1 MRNEF
6 NFNHIQSVEFCVNV
20 HTNGHEDANYL
31 VPIDQTVQDAL
42 KQVLEATLAA
52 IEPEDGW
59 APYELSEKYA
69 SKESLRADL
78 ASDAMTSI
86 RALHEEEG
94 WPVRVGALS
103 DPKKIAYYF
112 AVFRDNRGRRL
123 TAVRQ
128 ATQFKGAFKGRFVS
142 VIDDTLRLIP
152 DRVFK
157 LDDQFDFLI
166 TGQHIYIL
174 HPAGFERIAEIEE
187 FAAVKARTMMLSLG
201 RKVTFIECAGLADY
215 VAKRR
220 RAARLVAALHSR
232 TDLHTIKRALFV
244 KAAKD
249 TGVVLVAVGRKLAPA
264 AGSELGIL
272 EMLDDRRYTTA
283 LKPGQKPAFV
293 ASSRRRLCPD
303 DTHAGPMRG
312 RT

>member
-1 MRNEF
+1 MQNEF
-6 NFNHIQSVEFCVNV
+6 GFNDIQSVEFCVNV
-20 HTNGHEDANYL
+20 HTNGGQYTNYL
-31 VPIDQTVQDAL
+31 VPIDLTVQDAL
-42 KQVLEATLAA
+42 KQVLGATLTA

-59 APYELSEKYA
+59 LPYELSEKYA

-78 ASDAMTSI
+78 PADAMASI

-112 AVFRDNRGRRL
+112 AVFRDSRGRRL

-152 DRVFK
+152 DRMFK

-166 TGQHIYIL
+166 TGQYIYIL
-174 HPAGFERIAEIEE
+174 HPAGFERIAEIEQ
-187 FAAVKARTMMLSLG
+187 FAAAEARTMTLSLG
-201 RKVTFIECAGLADY
+201 TKVKFIEYAGLADY
-215 VAKRR
+215 VSKHR
-220 RAARLVAALHSR
+220 RAARLVAALHAR

-244 KAAKD
+244 KAANEC
-249 TGVVLVAVGRKLAPA
+249 GIVLIENGRKLTPEK
-264 AGSELGIL
+264 GSELGVL

-283 LKPGQKPAFV
+283 LKTGQKPAFV
-293 ASSRRRLCPD
+293 ASSRRRL
-303 DTHAGPMRG
+303 
-312 RT
+312 